1 MPPRRS
7 GTTPFGVGSSEC
19 VSTCLCRSVCCV
31 QRSSCMFY
39 LEVEFLPGILERLAC
54 CPCACVCGL
63 PSVYGDDAVCRCACC
78 LLVYSSFTIFA
89 WMTART
95 RGTRVPC
102 SFILLESCMT
112 LHAAHTNSPSKCALT
127 AALRSCIRY
136 NIPTKCY
143 FSSHD
148 PCLSLRLL
156 LPFVRLAEASQ
167 STFAAG
173 IFSTIPSCRAAF
185 PLPT

>member
-1 MPPRRS
+1 MLRRQDGACRHKS
-7 GTTPFGVGSSEC
+7 GSFQRHLSSTTGRWREP
-19 VSTCLCRSVCCV
+19 
-31 QRSSCMFY
+31 
-39 LEVEFLPGILERLAC
+39 LETANGRKGHSPLTRQPSPALAV
-54 CPCACVCGL
+54 AGA
-63 PSVYGDDAVCRCACC
+63 SVYGDDVVCRCACC

-173 IFSTIPSCRAAF
+173 IFSTIPSCRAAS